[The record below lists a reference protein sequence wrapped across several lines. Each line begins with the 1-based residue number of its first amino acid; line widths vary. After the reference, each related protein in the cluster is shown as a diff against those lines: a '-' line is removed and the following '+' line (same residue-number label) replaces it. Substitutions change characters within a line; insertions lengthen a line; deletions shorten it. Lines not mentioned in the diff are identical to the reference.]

1 MANLAER
8 IIEAESLECTV
19 CITTNAR
26 LEITF
31 NDCIDY
37 DLPAKWIGQ
46 EAVFANFVIFDGV
59 YSEIGD
65 SESYLE
71 FEFMSAVM
79 PSLDTV
85 MGVRDLSDHG
95 DFRKRGITVEIDAED
110 MVRDV
115 SSDLFEEFEL
125 ELLHMDDPE
134 TEIENMMQFN
144 AEVLRGGAMQTIVR
158 YTEEF
163 RALEASR

>member
-1 MANLAER
+1 MARQAEKF
-8 IIEAESLECTV
+8 IEAKSLECGV
-19 CITTNAR
+19 VITTNAR

-46 EAVFANFVIFDGV
+46 EAVFANFVIFDGF

-71 FEFMSAVM
+71 FEFMSAV
-79 PSLDTV
+79 SDTLDAV

-95 DFRKRGITVEIDAED
+95 DFRKRGITVEVDHNDIG
-110 MVRDV
+110 RDV
-115 SSDLFEEFEL
+115 DSDLFEEFEL
-125 ELLHMDDPE
+125 ELYHLDDPE
-134 TEIENMMQFN
+134 TEIEDMMHFN
-144 AEVLRGGAMQTIVR
+144 AEVLTGGALHILHR
-158 YTEEF
+158 YMVEYEYM
-163 RALEASR
+163 EASR